1 MNRQKHLQQVIGAML
16 ITLLLVGCG
25 APAATP
31 TPISPTATPTPVPPT
46 ATPTPVPPTAIPPTQ
61 TPLTLV
67 TNVEVLIGNWK
78 PLSSS
83 GDAMFLQIN
92 SDGTCRQSFSLDG
105 LRSVPTVECTYIFEN
120 SVLSMTAVKLNGV
133 PECPSPTG
141 SYEVRLISDDQIQL
155 GVNKDS
161 CAPRKRSTAGLYQRI
176 P

>member
-1 MNRQKHLQQVIGAML
+1 MNRQQLSLQVAGAIL
-16 ITLLLVGCG
+16 GTLLLVGCG
-25 APAATP
+25 APTATP
-31 TPISPTATPTPVPPT
+31 APILPTATLEPIQPTTTPTPVPPKIRPT
-46 ATPTPVPPTAIPPTQ
+46 RTPPI
-61 TPLTLV
+61 LV
-67 TNVEVLIGNWK
+67 EDVEMLIGTWQ
-78 PLSSS
+78 PL
-83 GDAMFLQIN
+83 GGRDAMFLQIN
-92 SDGTCRQSFSLDG
+92 PDGTCRQSFSLEQLIDN
-105 LRSVPTVECTYIFEN
+105 PQVECTYIFEN